1 MKLEKSFTINGH
13 IVTEVFRKGDFT
25 VYEYE
30 SGVSEMTLYFVNN
43 KTETV
48 MFQQYIEADEGQG
61 TGYISNI
68 LFQGVN

>member
-1 MKLEKSFTINGH
+1 MKVEKAFTINGRV
-13 IVTEVFRKGDFT
+13 VTEVFRKGDFT

-30 SGVSEMTLYFVNN
+30 SGVGEMTLYFVNN

-48 MFQQYIEADEGQG
+48 MFQQYIEADMSQG